1 MSIFSLARNRIQSTI
16 IVGLVGSV
24 LVASLAILLLI
35 DEPTPPLEASLA
47 TDQSETARVMAGPEG
62 HPDVIAQYHHDIRSS
77 LDGINEYPTA
87 YRIGEFRKA
96 MMAAAKISTT
106 ELNWNMRGP
115 GNVGGRT
122 RPILVDPEDPLNTW
136 WAGSA
141 SGGLWKTNNR
151 GNTWI
156 PVTDHLPNLAVS
168 SLSMA
173 ESNPDI
179 IYMGTGEGFYNLGQ
193 VAGDG
198 MFKSSDRGITWEHLP
213 ATTADEDFRHVYRI
227 AVHQADPDVV
237 TAAAGKSIFRTSNG
251 GDSWTKVYSGE
262 KNIHDLRA
270 QPGNFNMQIAAPYT
284 ELALYSQ
291 DAGMTWQRAVM
302 YSPDIVGRT
311 ELTYSSADPNIAFAT
326 AESGSSRIPQLFRSE
341 DGGLTWWP
349 TVEKPGHEYYPSW
362 LSGLGWYTNT
372 IAVNPF
378 RPTIV
383 YAGGVFMVR
392 VLIHGNAGIVGM
404 PTELDYGGTEAWL
417 NFVNFD
423 ASALGGRVSYLDP
436 AARNVTTTDYADIEV
451 RFGAGSQLAH
461 RFVVAPLAG
470 KHGNGGEG
478 VPWSEYEFA
487 DYVEV
492 PFQVWDVDNDRQLM
506 ISFRDQADDGEFDLI
521 EFFTSTG
528 PGTRNQQ
535 SHEYLIIHKYDY
547 DATAAHDNIARDDG
561 IVDGMLY
568 FLWPSLS
575 SGATWDPDN
584 LSNQSVNISF
594 TSGNPRYYEV
604 DKGLDVY
611 NNAHVDHH
619 DLVTIPIDSAAG
631 TFWVLN
637 ANDGGIALSSDSG
650 LTFVELDRPG
660 SGYNTSQF
668 YGVAKAPGQSRYMGG
683 MQDNGSYMSPEN
695 PSNDHAW
702 THVLGGDGFDA
713 VWHSTDPNLVLGS
726 WQYTHIERSAD
737 GGLTWDQQMEGNAL
751 VGNAIT
757 SLGYADSAPDNVYTV
772 RGDGVWRSTDFG
784 ASWTLTRIEAN
795 FGKYDGTKIRV
806 SNADPDVVWA
816 GIGLANSP
824 CCSIQVSRDAGV
836 SFAETAIPVMDRAP
850 ETYISG
856 LATHPAAPGTAFA
869 LFSRYSHA
877 KVLETKNYGQT
888 WTDLS
893 GFSGSPDGRSMSG
906 FPDVAVYDL
915 IVMPHAPSTIWV
927 GTEIGLFES
936 TNYGRQWQYANNGIP
951 PVSIWSMKIRD
962 GEVILGTHGRG
973 IWTVP
978 LSEITGEI
986 ASPSFR
992 SETIADQQFQV
1003 GSEINPVI
1011 LPAAYYGLG
1020 ELSYSLF
1027 PQLPAQLTF
1036 DAPLRKISGTPTVE
1050 FAQTEYVYTV
1060 TDAAGAQASITFKIE
1075 VASDYAPSFA
1085 SVSLDT
1091 LDLIEGQRIE
1101 PIVLPAA
1108 IGGNQPNTYTIS
1120 PDLPSGLKF
1129 DPDSRILSGTPDMVA
1144 SPTAYSYTATDL
1156 DGDTASVSLVLGV
1169 SAWTQVNLLNAV
1181 TGQPVDMYLNG
1192 LRIQDDLSHGSQGPL
1207 TLGAGERVFN
1217 ITLSDAENDHEP
1229 LASVPVTLLPHHHY
1243 YFMLFSDGAQ
1253 LRLAVKEDTR
1263 VPITVASQTLVM
1275 VAHGAPDLDNISVRV
1290 IDSYDNSTVL
1300 NLLGE
1305 NIAPGRFGDYE
1316 HLQIITHLVQVT
1328 SAINGQIID
1337 VYQFD
1342 LAQYGDE
1349 VMTLLMT
1356 SGSELVGVTRL
1367 GELIQPTVKTSA
1379 ENAEI
1384 LPDEPFVLDGSFPN
1398 PFTSGTRI
1406 QFHLGE
1412 PARVSVT
1419 VTDVLG
1425 RRVLSLPEQE
1435 FNAGANQGIDVSMG
1449 HLASGLYLYRVEATT
1464 ETGVHI
1470 SNGRMTLT
1478 K

>member
-1 MSIFSLARNRIQSTI
+1 M
-16 IVGLVGSV
+16 VP
-24 LVASLAILLLI
+24 LAILLLI

-62 HPDVIAQYHHDIRSS
+62 HPDLIAQYHHDIRSS
-77 LDGINEYPTA
+77 LDGINEYPAA
-87 YRIGEFRKA
+87 YRIGEFEKA
-96 MMAAAKISTT
+96 MAAAAKTSTT

-156 PVTDHLPNLAVS
+156 PVTDHLPNLSVS
-168 SLSMA
+168 SLTMA
-173 ESNPDI
+173 ESNHDI

-198 MFKSSDRGITWEHLP
+198 IFKSSDRGLTWEHLS

-227 AVHQADPDVV
+227 AVDPTDPDIV

-251 GDSWTKVYSGE
+251 GYSWTKVYSGE

-270 QPGNFNMQIAAPYT
+270 QPGNFDRQIAAPYS
-284 ELALYSQ
+284 ELALYSE
-291 DAGMTWQRAVM
+291 DAGLTWQRATM

-311 ELTYSSADPNIAFAT
+311 ELTYSSADPNIAFAA
-326 AESGSSRIPQLFRSE
+326 AESGRIRVPQLFRSE
-341 DGGLTWWP
+341 DGGLSWWP
-349 TVEKPGHEYYPSW
+349 TVERPSHDYYPSW
-362 LSGLGWYTNT
+362 YSGLGWYANT

-392 VLIHGNAGIVGM
+392 ILIHGNADIVGM
-404 PTELDYGGTEAWL
+404 PTELDQGGTESWL
-417 NFVNFD
+417 NFVNFN
-423 ASALGGRVSYLDP
+423 ASALDGRVSYLDP
-436 AARNVTTTDYADIEV
+436 AAQYVTVSDYADIEV
-451 RFGAGSQLAH
+451 RFGVGSQLAH
-461 RFVVAPLAG
+461 RFVVPPTAG

-478 VPWSEYEFA
+478 VPWTEYRFA

-521 EFFTSTG
+521 EFFTSTDQG
-528 PGTRNQQ
+528 MRNEQ
-535 SHEYLIIHKYDY
+535 SLEYLMIHKYDY
-547 DATAAHDNIARDDG
+547 DATSAHDNIARDDG
-561 IVDGMLY
+561 IVNGMLY

-575 SGATWDPDN
+575 GGAIWDPGN
-584 LSNQSVNISF
+584 LPNQSVKIGF
-594 TSGNPRYYEV
+594 ISGNPRYYEV
-604 DKGLDVY
+604 DKGLDVR

-619 DLVTIPIDSAAG
+619 DLVTIPISSTDG

-668 YGVAKAPGQSRYMGG
+668 YDVAKAPGRSKYIGG
-683 MQDNGSYMSPEN
+683 MQDNGSYLSPEN
-695 PSNDHAW
+695 PSNDQAW

-713 VWHSTDPNLVLGS
+713 VWHATDPNLVLGS
-726 WQYTHIERSAD
+726 WQFNHIERSED
-737 GGLTWDQQMEGNAL
+737 GGLTWHQQIEGNPI

-757 SLGYADSAPDNVYTV
+757 SLGYADSAPDNVFTV

-784 ASWTLTRIEAN
+784 ASWTLTRITSN
-795 FGKYDGTKIRV
+795 FGKYAGTKVRV
-806 SNADPDVVWA
+806 SNADPDVVWV
-816 GIGLANSP
+816 GIGLANSA
-824 CCSIQVSRDAGV
+824 CCRIQLSRDAGM
-836 SFAETAIPVMDRAP
+836 SFAQTAIPTMNRAP

-856 LATHPAAPGTAFA
+856 LATHPTEPGTAYA
-869 LFSRYSHA
+869 LFSRYARA
-877 KVLETKNYGQT
+877 KVLETKDFGQS

-893 GFSGSPDGRSMSG
+893 GFAGSPDGKSMNG

-915 IVMPHAPSTIWV
+915 LVMPHVPNTIWV

-936 TNYGRQWQYANNGIP
+936 TNNGRQWHYANNGIP
-951 PVSIWSMKIRD
+951 PVSIWRMKIRD

-973 IWTVP
+973 VWTVP
-978 LSEITGEI
+978 LSEISGNTAG
-986 ASPSFR
+986 PSFR
-992 SETIADQQFQV
+992 SATIADFQFAE
-1003 GSEINPVI
+1003 GTKITPII
-1011 LPAAYYGLG
+1011 LPSAYYGQGDLR
-1020 ELSYSLF
+1020 YAIT
-1027 PQLPAQLTF
+1027 PQLPAQLVF
-1036 DAPLRKISGTPTVE
+1036 DETLRKISGTPI
-1050 FAQTEYVYTV
+1050 ARQPATEYAYTV
-1060 TDAAGAQASITFKIE
+1060 TDAAGSQASISFKIE
-1075 VASDYAPSFA
+1075 VTTNSLPSFA
-1085 SVSLDT
+1085 GVSLDT
-1091 LDLIEGQRIE
+1091 LDFVEGQPAE

-1108 IGGNQPNTYTIS
+1108 VGGDEPVTYTIS
-1120 PDLPSGLKF
+1120 PNLPRGLEF
-1129 DPDSRILSGTPDMVA
+1129 DPESRILSGTPGIIATPAV
-1144 SPTAYSYTATDL
+1144 YSYTATDL
-1156 DGDTASVSLVLGV
+1156 DGDTASLGLVLGV
-1169 SAWTQVNLLNAV
+1169 SAWTQVNVLNSV
-1181 TGQPVDMYLNG
+1181 TGQPVDMYLKG
-1192 LRIQDDLSHGSQGPL
+1192 LRIQDDLSYGSQGPL
-1207 TLGAGERVFN
+1207 VLGAGERVFSF
-1217 ITLSDAENDHEP
+1217 TPSDAEDDHEP
-1229 LASVPVTLLPHHHY
+1229 LTSVRVNLLPHHHY
-1243 YFMLFSDGAQ
+1243 YFMLYSDGAQ
-1253 LRLAVKEDTR
+1253 LKIAVKEDSH
-1263 VPITVASQTLVM
+1263 VPITAPSHTFVV

-1290 IDSYDNSTVL
+1290 VDSHDNSTVL

-1305 NIAPGRFGDYE
+1305 NLAPGSFGNYVDI
-1316 HLQIITHLVQVT
+1316 QAATHNVKVIG
-1328 SAINGQIID
+1328 AANGQLID
-1337 VYQFD
+1337 FYRFD
-1342 LAQYGDE
+1342 LTQHGSQ
-1349 VMTLLMT
+1349 VMALMMT
-1356 SGSELVGVTRL
+1356 GGSELVGVSRQ
-1367 GELIQPTVKTSA
+1367 GKLIQPTVVTAA
-1379 ENAEI
+1379 EDADT

-1435 FNAGANQGIDVSMG
+1435 FNVGANQGIDVSMG
-1449 HLASGLYLYRVEATT
+1449 HLASGLYLYRVEAST